1 MIIDSRCHFGKPP
14 RFHCPLALSQ
24 SKGKYCKQATVR
36 SIDRFAMLA
45 VTYNSHS
52 FETFRPSPIAP
63 VTLSL
68 ILPVTLSL
76 PKGEIS

>member
-1 MIIDSRCHFGKPP
+1 
-14 RFHCPLALSQ
+14 
-24 SKGKYCKQATVR
+24 
-36 SIDRFAMLA
+36 MLA

-52 FETFRPSPIAP
+52 LETFRPLPIAP

-76 PKGEIS
+76 PKGESLYTAG